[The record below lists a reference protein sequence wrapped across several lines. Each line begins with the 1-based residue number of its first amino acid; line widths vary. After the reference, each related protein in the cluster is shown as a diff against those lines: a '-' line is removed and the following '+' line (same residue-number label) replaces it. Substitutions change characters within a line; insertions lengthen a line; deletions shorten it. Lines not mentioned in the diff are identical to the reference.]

1 MKNPKILDLTR
12 VQHFVYALLSS
23 KDISYEHEFPAMLL
37 SNSSLEIFLSWS
49 EITLE
54 NAVVFIGEYI
64 YVGNV

>member
-1 MKNPKILDLTR
+1 M
-12 VQHFVYALLSS
+12 YALLSS

-54 NAVVFIGEYI
+54 NAVVFFGEYI